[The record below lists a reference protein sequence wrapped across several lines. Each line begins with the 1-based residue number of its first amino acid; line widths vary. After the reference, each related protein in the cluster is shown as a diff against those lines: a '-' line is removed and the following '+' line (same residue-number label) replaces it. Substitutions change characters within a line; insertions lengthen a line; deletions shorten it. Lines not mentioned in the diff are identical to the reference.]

1 MVDIRDIDDLEL
13 AIPLLSDL
21 RSSLTKDVFMARL
34 LAAIKHG
41 YRILGTSQNNDDLV
55 GVLGYRITQ
64 DLCWGRTFFIDDL
77 NVTPDARG
85 SGIGK
90 ALLDAA
96 KACADEQKCD
106 HIRLCS
112 GLARTNALRF
122 HEANDLQGF
131 SKQFVLSLKE
141 H

>member
-1 MVDIRDIDDLEL
+1 MIDIRDVDDFEL
-13 AIPLLSDL
+13 AIPLLANL
-21 RSSLTKDVFMARL
+21 RGSLAKDVFMARL
-34 LAAIKHG
+34 SSAIKHG
-41 YRILGTSQNNDDLV
+41 YRVLGASKDNDDLV

-64 DLCWGRTFFIDDL
+64 DICWGRTLYIDDL
-77 NVTPDARG
+77 NVAPDARG

-96 KACADEQKCD
+96 KARTAKHGCD

-112 GLARTNALRF
+112 GLTRTDAHRF
-122 HEANDLQGF
+122 YEANDLQGF

-141 H
+141 N